1 LKLIEELRARLIDQ
15 IDLTKDI
22 SDEELQ
28 EMITSMVTDHCNG
41 RRVSLKQKMKMSR
54 QLFHSIRGLDI
65 LDDIMEEDK
74 EITEIMV
81 NGYDKIFIE
90 KKGRLHQYE
99 GQFSSPEKLG
109 DVVQTIAANAN
120 KRVNEASPILDTRLK
135 DGSRVNI
142 VMEPI
147 AVRGPVVTIRR
158 FPEKGMGIADMILTE
173 TMTQEAADFL
183 EEAVC
188 IGLNIFIS
196 GGTGSGK
203 TTMLNA
209 LSNFI
214 PYGERVI
221 TIEDSAELRLDRVC
235 NLVSLECR
243 QANTEGENAVTI
255 RDLIRT
261 SLRMRPDRIVVGE
274 VRGGEALDM
283 LQAMNTGH
291 DGSLS
296 TGHGNSPADMLS
308 RLEVMTLMAG
318 EELPI
323 SAIRGQIAS
332 ALDIMVH
339 LGRMP
344 DGSRRVLNIS
354 QVQGV
359 ENGEIVMEP
368 LFEYGE
374 DDPSEADTSRNW
386 KREITAGYGPAGKR
400 PGHLRRTQIPF
411 RLRKP
416 INGFSCGYYDYDHRE
431 VFS

>member
-1 LKLIEELRARLIDQ
+1 MKLIEELREKLIDQ
-15 IDLTKDI
+15 IDLSKDI

-65 LDDIMEEDK
+65 LDDIMEEDR

-81 NGYDKIFIE
+81 NGYDQIFIE
-90 KKGRLHQYE
+90 KKGRLHRYE

-147 AVRGPVVTIRR
+147 AVHGPVVTIRR

-173 TMTQEAADFL
+173 TMTREAADFL
-183 EEAVC
+183 EEAVAR
-188 IGLNIFIS
+188 GLNIFIS

-214 PYGERVI
+214 PYSERVI
-221 TIEDSAELRLDRVC
+221 TIEDSAELRLERVE

-296 TGHGNSPADMLS
+296 TGHGNSPSDMLS

-318 EELPI
+318 EELPV

-344 DGSRRVLNIS
+344 DGSRKVLNIS
-354 QVQGV
+354 QIQGV

-368 LFEYGE
+368 LFEYLE
-374 DDPSEADTSRNW
+374 DDPSESGGDTNW
-386 KREITAGYGPAGKR
+386 KWELEAGCRLKEKR
-400 PGHLRRTQIPF
+400 SSHLRRTQIPF

-416 INGFSCGYYDYDHRE
+416 IYGVPSGYYDLIDLY
-431 VFS
+431 